1 MKNFVFI
8 SDFDGT
14 ITEKDF
20 YWILLDDYIG
30 QKGIDYYTEWK
41 KTGKIGTEFL
51 NKVFTWHH
59 FTEVERLEAISKVSM
74 DKNLEKVVAFVEGHN
89 GDFHICSAGFRYY
102 IEDALARRGLSHLS
116 LYTNEGTF
124 RDGTFIMVPD
134 KASPYYSEVYGIDK
148 EKVALSLKV
157 TAPRLYFAGDSEP
170 DYWAARHADVIFAK
184 EELARLL
191 DQEGRDYYRYKDFED
206 IMKIMEGFKTL

>member
-1 MKNFVFI
+1 MKDFTFI

-51 NKVFTWHH
+51 NKVFTWHT
-59 FTEVERLEAISKVSM
+59 FTEEERIEALNKVKMDENLE
-74 DKNLEKVVAFVEGHN
+74 NLEKLVVDKG
-89 GDFHICSAGFRYY
+89 GDFHICSAGFKYY
-102 IEDALARRGLSHLS
+102 IDIALKKRNLSHLHVI
-116 LYTNEGTF
+116 TNEGSF
-124 RDGTFIMVPD
+124 RDNTFVMEPD
-134 KASPYYSEVYGIDK
+134 NSSPFYSKVYGVNK
-148 EKVALSLKV
+148 EIVALYYKE
-157 TAPRLYFAGDSEP
+157 RCQKLYFAGDSEP

-184 EELARLL
+184 HELARIL
-191 DQEGRDYYRYKDFED
+191 DEEKIEYYLYEDFSDIIRKMEEGV
-206 IMKIMEGFKTL
+206 